1 MKMLK
6 QTNEK
11 TRVEPNK
18 TILNFALIFRTDLE
32 TFEKIRA
39 FLLKSGATLVYQ
51 TKSTEKII
59 VTRIGNRIL
68 NEGEEK
74 YERD

>member
-1 MKMLK
+1 MLK

-11 TRVEPNK
+11 PRVEPNK

-39 FLLKSGATLVYQ
+39 FLLKSGAQLVYQ

-59 VTRIGNRIL
+59 VTRIGNRVL
-68 NEGEEK
+68 NEGDEMV
-74 YERD
+74 ERA